1 MRIFVINPGATS
13 TKIAIFEEETAVFS
27 KTITHDA
34 DALAPFS
41 QVLDQVEYRLALIR
55 QALEESGFC
64 LQDLDAICAR
74 GGLLRHIPAGTYRI
88 TDRVLAD
95 IYHPPYGEHAANLGA
110 VLADRLARPAGLPI
124 G

>member
-41 QVLDQVEYRLALIR
+41 SLGGSPFCVFCWFLLQVSLPARYFASRVAKRCRIAAASARVALFVGFRRLLV
-55 QALEESGFC
+55 S
-64 LQDLDAICAR
+64 
-74 GGLLRHIPAGTYRI
+74 P
-88 TDRVLAD
+88 
-95 IYHPPYGEHAANLGA
+95 
-110 VLADRLARPAGLPI
+110 
-124 G
+124 

>member
-41 QVLDQVEYRLALIR
+41 QVLDQVEYRLADPP
-55 QALEESGFC
+55 GV
-64 LQDLDAICAR
+64 R
-74 GGLLRHIPAGTYRI
+74 GERLLLAGS
-88 TDRVLAD
+88 
-95 IYHPPYGEHAANLGA
+95 
-110 VLADRLARPAGLPI
+110 
-124 G
+124 